1 MSLAPPA
8 WIDVPDPSLLLL
20 VGPPGAGQ
28 REFAAR
34 HFAAGEVFH
43 VDAGEDL
50 QRVTARLTQGKLTVV
65 EGTLV
70 HPDERRPWAA
80 LARAHDLTATAVVF
94 DLPRSALAERW
105 AAAPERDREAFAQQ
119 LTELRRTQGG
129 LLREGFAQVWTL
141 RSPEEVAAVQVRRM
155 PLAVCRRDLTGPF
168 DLIGDVHGCL
178 PELLDLLLRLGYH
191 VEDGTVTPPPGRRAV
206 FLGDLVDRGPDS
218 AGTLRLVMDMVAAG
232 SALWVAGNHDE
243 RLGRA
248 LEGRAIKLQHG
259 LEGTLAELDAAG
271 EMFRAEV
278 RAFLARQVSHLV
290 LDRGR
295 LVVAHAGLPE
305 RYQGRESSRVTR
317 FTLYGDVDGRTDER
331 GLPVRRDWAAQYR
344 GTARVVYG
352 HTPVS
357 APVWIHGTLNIDT
370 GCVFGGALTALRYPE
385 LELVQVPA
393 RAQYAVPS
401 RPFLNTADPQGGGK

>member
-1 MSLAPPA
+1 MSFAPPA

-34 HFAAGEVFH
+34 HFAAGEVF
-43 VDAGEDL
+43 DGDGGADQE
-50 QRVTARLTQGKLTVV
+50 RVAARLAQGKLTVV
-65 EGTLV
+65 EGALV

-80 LARAHDLTATAVVF
+80 LARAYDLTAAAVVF
-94 DLPRSALAERW
+94 DLPRPLLEERW
-105 AAAPERDREAFAQQ
+105 EAAPARDREMFGQQ
-119 LTELRRTQGG
+119 VTELRRTQGG
-129 LLREGFAQVWTL
+129 LLREGFARVWAL
-141 RSPEEVAAVQVRRM
+141 CSPEEVDAAQVRRV
-155 PLAVCRRDLTGPF
+155 PLAVCRRELTGPF
-168 DLIGDVHGCL
+168 DVIGDVHGCL
-178 PELLDLLLRLGYH
+178 PELRDLLTRLGYR
-191 VEDGTVTPPPGRRAV
+191 VDGGKVTPPPGRRAV

-248 LEGRAIKLQHG
+248 LEGRAIKVQHG
-259 LEGTLAELDAAG
+259 LDGTLAGLDAAG
-271 EMFRAEV
+271 EAFRAEV
-278 RAFLARQVSHLV
+278 RAFLAEQVSHLV
-290 LDRGR
+290 LDGGR

-305 RYQGRESSRVTR
+305 RYQGRESNRVTR

-331 GLPVRRDWAAQYR
+331 GLPVRRDWAARYR
-344 GTARVVYG
+344 GAARVVYG
-352 HTPVS
+352 HTPVA

-393 RAQYAVPS
+393 RAQYASPS
-401 RPFLNTADPQGGGK
+401 RPFLDVAAQQDHEE